1 MEHKIS
7 PVSFRDVPEFFPV
20 FRTVLETGFPIYGKQ
35 TVRFFLEKVYQPANF
50 TYWIERGMKTVFVA
64 RSGDAVTGF
73 AVIDEPY
80 GGVSLCRW
88 LGVLK
93 EYRSR
98 GIGSSLIRTWLAL
111 ARLQKCHKAEVASQ
125 PDAKPFYE
133 KMGLE
138 LEGMR
143 KKSYFGSDQYVFGKV
158 LGEPDEILM
167 TR

>member
-1 MEHKIS
+1 MEHTVS
-7 PVSFRDVPEFFPV
+7 PINFRDVPEFFAV
-20 FRTVLETGFPIYGKQ
+20 FRTVLETGFPIYGKK
-35 TVRFFLEKVYQPANF
+35 TVSYFTDKVYPAANF
-50 TYWIERGMKTVFVA
+50 TYWIEHGMKVVYVV
-64 RSGDAVTGF
+64 RSGGNIAGF

-80 GGVSLCRW
+80 GGVSLLRW

-98 GIGSSLIRTWLAL
+98 GIGSALIRTWLTL
-111 ARLQKCHKAEVASQ
+111 ARMQGCHKAEVASQ

-143 KKSYFGSDQYVFGKV
+143 KKSYFGSDQYVFGKL
-158 LGEPDEILM
+158 LGEPDEQVM